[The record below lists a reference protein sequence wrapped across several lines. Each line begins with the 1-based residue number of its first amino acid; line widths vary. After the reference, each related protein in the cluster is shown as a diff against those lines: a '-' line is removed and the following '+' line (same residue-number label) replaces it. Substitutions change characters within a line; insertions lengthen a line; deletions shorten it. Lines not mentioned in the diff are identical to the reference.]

1 MKLSRVEQSY
11 LPMLRGNLFNKDLNP
26 PLARLI
32 KKSFNR
38 RKAQNSAMFHGSWKL
53 TFRALYNGIAYG
65 IFGRVE

>member
-1 MKLSRVEQSY
+1 MLTVYEIKQSRTI
-11 LPMLRGNLFNKDLNP
+11 LFTNVTRMNP